1 MMESLTTK
9 GNVGE
14 RVGLGGRAERINHS
28 VFTFRCFSVETPEE
42 NTEGNNQVGK
52 GMALARSPSLF

>member
-1 MMESLTTK
+1 MMESLTKK

-14 RVGLGGRAERINHS
+14 RMGLGGGVERINHS
-28 VFTFRCFSVETPEE
+28 VFTFKCFYVETPEG

-52 GMALARSPSLF
+52 GIALARSPSLF